1 MDLIVSNSIQ
11 ETKFIQVRFPKSK
24 KKRIRRKW
32 SKRTENWELRYDK
45 NAIGLIVGD
54 KMIVGPETFKRIK
67 NVIEANG

>member
-1 MDLIVSNSIQ
+1 MDLIVSHSIQ
-11 ETKFIQVRFPKSK
+11 ETKFIQIRFPKSK

-32 SKRTENWELRYDK
+32 SKRTENWETRYDRSIK
-45 NAIGLIVGD
+45 GYILGD